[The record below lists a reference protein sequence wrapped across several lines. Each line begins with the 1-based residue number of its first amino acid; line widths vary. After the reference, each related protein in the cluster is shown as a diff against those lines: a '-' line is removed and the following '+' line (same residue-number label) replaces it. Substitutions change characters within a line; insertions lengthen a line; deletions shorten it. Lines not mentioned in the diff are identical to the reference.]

1 MWSSLQKFR
10 HAAVNFLVYVFD
22 RAHRA
27 VFRAV
32 DALPG
37 AALGDLFRIL
47 AARAQVSFILLVD
60 VGLRVCRLCGCS
72 SSSFWCC
79 SAAAGAAMAAV
90 AAVAAATTAAAAT
103 ATIAAAKALSSCEDG
118 ARERPLFTCF

>member
-27 VFRAV
+27 VFRAAN
-32 DALPG
+32 ALPG

-47 AARAQVSFILLVD
+47 AARAQVSFVLLVD
-60 VGLRVCRLCGCS
+60 VGLRVCRL
-72 SSSFWCC
+72 F
-79 SAAAGAAMAAV
+79 
-90 AAVAAATTAAAAT
+90 
-103 ATIAAAKALSSCEDG
+103 ALAHHLFGQLGRHVEIKD
-118 ARERPLFTCF
+118 ERRLGQA

>member
-27 VFRAV
+27 VFRAAN
-32 DALPG
+32 ALPG

-60 VGLRVCRLCGCS
+60 VGLRVVACS
-72 SSSFWCC
+72 RSRIIFSVSSVGTS
-79 SAAAGAAMAAV
+79 
-90 AAVAAATTAAAAT
+90 
-103 ATIAAAKALSSCEDG
+103 
-118 ARERPLFTCF
+118 R

>member
-27 VFRAV
+27 VFRAAN
-32 DALPG
+32 ALPG

-47 AARAQVSFILLVD
+47 AARAQVSFVLLVD
-60 VGLRVCRLCGCS
+60 VGLRVCRLFAPAHHLFGQLGRHIEIKDERRLGQ
-72 SSSFWCC
+72 
-79 SAAAGAAMAAV
+79 AQKAV
-90 AAVAAATTAAAAT
+90 F
-103 ATIAAAKALSSCEDG
+103 KAEKPVEIFLPSPSG
-118 ARERPLFTCF
+118 SLPA